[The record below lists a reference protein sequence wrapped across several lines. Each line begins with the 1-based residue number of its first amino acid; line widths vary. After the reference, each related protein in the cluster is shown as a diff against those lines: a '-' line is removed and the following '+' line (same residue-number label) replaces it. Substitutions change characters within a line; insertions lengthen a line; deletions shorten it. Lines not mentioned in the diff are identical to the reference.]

1 MDILS
6 EIDKSITHAN
16 ETLIDYDKA
25 LTEISLNIKAINKNL
40 ENIKQSINN

>member
-6 EIDKSITHAN
+6 EIDKSITNAN
-16 ETLIDYDKA
+16 ETLIDCDKA

>member
-6 EIDKSITHAN
+6 EIDKSITHTN
-16 ETLIDYDKA
+16 EILIDCDKA

-40 ENIKQSINN
+40 ENLKQSINN